1 MKNYIYD
8 HLRTLALGAGCV
20 CISAL
25 ANADV
30 PRRLLD
36 AIRIVESGGNDNAV
50 GDGGKAIGPYQ
61 IWEGYWKDALEH
73 DPSIGGSYEN
83 CYERKY
89 AERVV
94 QAYMDRYATERRLG
108 HEPTDED
115 IARIHNGG
123 PNGHKK
129 KATVSYWN
137 KVKEILER

>member
-1 MKNYIYD
+1 MKNS
-8 HLRTLALGAGCV
+8 LPPVALLGV
-20 CISAL
+20 SIILSTL

-30 PRRLLD
+30 PNRLLN

-61 IWEGYWKDALEH
+61 IWRSYWKDAIEF

-94 QAYMDRYATERRLG
+94 QAYMARYANERRLG
-108 HEPTDED
+108 HEPTFED

-123 PNGHKK
+123 PNGYRKR
-129 KATVSYWN
+129 ATIPYWN
-137 KVKEILER
+137 KVQQELEGR